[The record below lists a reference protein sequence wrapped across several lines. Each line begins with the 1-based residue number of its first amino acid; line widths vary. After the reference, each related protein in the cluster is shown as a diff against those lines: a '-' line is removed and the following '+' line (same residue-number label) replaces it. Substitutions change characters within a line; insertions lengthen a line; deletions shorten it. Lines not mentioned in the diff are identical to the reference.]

1 MKTLLNY
8 FFRGLLFV
16 FPIFATF
23 YVIIQLVN
31 WIDEV
36 FSSILYS
43 WMPIEIPGLGVITAL
58 FLIALLGFIVSR
70 AISKPL
76 FTYFEDLLARI
87 PFIKIIYTALKDF
100 IEAFVGDKKK
110 FNKPVIVT
118 FAEGIDRIGFITEKN
133 LGFLN
138 LNDRV
143 AVYCPHSYNFSGNL
157 FLVDPNRITPL
168 NVNSSD
174 AMKFAVSAGVTQI
187 DHRPIK
193 NAKSTNH

>member
-31 WIDEV
+31 WIDEA

-43 WMPIEIPGLGVITAL
+43 WMPIEIPGLGVVTAL

-118 FAEGIDRIGFITEKN
+118 FAEGYRPYWLYHREKPGFFE
-133 LGFLN
+133 
-138 LNDRV
+138 
-143 AVYCPHSYNFSGNL
+143 P
-157 FLVDPNRITPL
+157 
-168 NVNSSD
+168 
-174 AMKFAVSAGVTQI
+174 Q
-187 DHRPIK
+187 
-193 NAKSTNH
+193 